1 VAFTIQT
8 KKQHTVT
15 FDVYSPNCEL
25 PTIYPD
31 QLHKLQE
38 KGATAYM
45 MQIYSLQ
52 LPVQEQ
58 ILPVIA

>member
-8 KKQHTVT
+8 NKQHIVT
-15 FDVYSPNCEL
+15 FDVYSPNAEI

-38 KGATAYM
+38 KGTTAYV

-52 LPVQEQ
+52 LPVLEQ
-58 ILPVIA
+58 IPPVIA